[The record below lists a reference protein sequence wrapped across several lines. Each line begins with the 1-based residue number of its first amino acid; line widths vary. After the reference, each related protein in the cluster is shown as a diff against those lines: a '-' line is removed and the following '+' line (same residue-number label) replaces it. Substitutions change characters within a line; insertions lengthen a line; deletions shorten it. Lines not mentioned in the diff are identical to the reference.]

1 MRIDVFSDP
10 VCPWCFIGKRRMER
24 ALAQR
29 GLERD
34 VTIQWRA
41 FQLNPGMP
49 AEGMPRK
56 SYLALKFG
64 GEERARQIYEMI
76 GAAGN
81 EEGIRFAFDS
91 IGQTPN
97 TVNAHRLIRLAAM
110 HGRSDSVVEALF
122 RAYFLQGRDIGDTET
137 LVAIA
142 VECGLDSEETRILL
156 ASDDYRSDV
165 LAEHDMAVS
174 LNISGVPCFIL
185 EGRYAVVG
193 AQQPDAFMPVF
204 DLVKEEARQGAES

>member
-24 ALAQR
+24 ALVQR

-34 VTIQWRA
+34 VTIRWRA

-76 GAAGN
+76 GAAGH
-81 EEGIRFAFDS
+81 EEGIRFAFDR
-91 IGQTPN
+91 IARTPN
-97 TVNAHRLIRLAAM
+97 TVNAHRLIRFAAKQDR
-110 HGRSDSVVEALF
+110 GAAVVEALF
-122 RAYFLQGRDIGDTET
+122 RAYFLEGRDIGDSGT
-137 LVAIA
+137 LVEVAA
-142 VECGLDSEETRILL
+142 ACGLDDEETRDFL
-156 ASDDYRSDV
+156 AGSDYRSDV
-165 LAEHDMAVS
+165 LAEHDMAVG

-204 DLVKEEARQGAES
+204 DLVEEEARQTAES